1 MLGVTGSEE
10 TAMATRV
17 KPAKSLYEED
27 LYVWSR
33 TQAALLRA
41 GRFDE
46 LDLANL
52 IEEVED
58 VGGALRRSVHKRT
71 ITIMVHL
78 LKLEHSPASDP
89 RVGWRDTIRTQRTRL
104 LTDLTPALRRLL
116 AADLVGLYAR
126 ARHDADGSLRDHCEQ
141 VAADA
146 LSATCPYT
154 LDQIIGDW
162 LP

>member
-1 MLGVTGSEE
+1 MTASEE

-17 KPAKSLYEED
+17 KPAKTLYEED
-27 LYVWSR
+27 LYVWSQ

-52 IEEVED
+52 IEEIED
-58 VGGALRRSVHKRT
+58 VGGALRRSVQKRT

-116 AADLVGLYAR
+116 AADLADLYAR
-126 ARHDADGSLRDHCEQ
+126 ARHDADGSLRDHGEQ
-141 VAADA
+141 GAADA
-146 LSATCPYT
+146 LPPACAYT
-154 LDQIIGDW
+154 LDQITGDW